1 MGGGMFNQAI
11 EKKLSSLSTNEAKLA
26 WLNGVNAKI
35 DALSAK
41 VTSQNTK
48 DMLSRVKSEIDQ
60 KIDELNGNAVT
71 PDVISNLL
79 Q

>member
-1 MGGGMFNQAI
+1 MFNQAI
-11 EKKLSSLSTNEAKLA
+11 EKKLSTLSTNEAKLA

-71 PDVISNLL
+71 PDVFSNLL